1 MARLIA
7 PLFGLVAAPAFA
19 HPGFHPNPHG
29 IGYGWIAAAVIG
41 AVAAYALQWVR
52 K

>member
-19 HPGFHPNPHG
+19 HPGFHPNPHWL
-29 IGYGWIAAAVIG
+29 GYGWVAAAIIG
-41 AVAAYALQWVR
+41 AVAAYLWQWVR